1 MEKQDK
7 LYMSIYNDF
16 YGGLLTD
23 YQSRLISMY
32 YDEDM
37 SLAEIGKEYG
47 ISPQGVRDALMRAEK
62 TLTTMESKL
71 GLVKKTL
78 EMKRLLLEF
87 EKVATDEQ
95 KKEIKQALAILEE

>member
-37 SLAEIGKEYG
+37 SLAGE
-47 ISPQGVRDALMRAEK
+47 
-62 TLTTMESKL
+62 
-71 GLVKKTL
+71 
-78 EMKRLLLEF
+78 
-87 EKVATDEQ
+87 
-95 KKEIKQALAILEE
+95 